1 MRMQSERLIA
11 REFFNPFDY
20 LCRLIHNSFSKSLQ
34 LFSRGR
40 FNFQFRLFR
49 LCHELRIC

>member
-1 MRMQSERLIA
+1 
-11 REFFNPFDY
+11 
-20 LCRLIHNSFSKSLQ
+20 LQ